1 MYSGSVN
8 SSVNL
13 PKFQVPYAEL
23 EFSFVRSSGPGGQNV
38 NKVNS
43 KAVLRWNLA
52 RATCFSIDQHLRV
65 MTKLA
70 SRLTSEGDL
79 IVMSDRFR
87 DQKQNK
93 DDCVEKLSELIAQA
107 LAVPKARRKTKPT
120 KGSKRRKLESKN
132 RDGEKKRLRGKVRL

>member
-1 MYSGSVN
+1 MSDPLSP
-8 SSVNL
+8 
-13 PKFQVPYAEL
+13 PKFHLPYAEL

-52 RATCFSIDQHLRV
+52 GTSCFRAEDHLRI
-65 MTKLA
+65 MTKLSA
-70 SRLTSEGDL
+70 RLTVDGDL
-79 IVMSDRFR
+79 MITSDRSR

-93 DDCVEKLSELIAQA
+93 DDCVEKLIEMIEQA

-120 KGSKRRKLESKN
+120 RGSKRRKLENKN
-132 RDGEKKRLRGKVRL
+132 RDGEKKKLRGKIRL

>member
-1 MYSGSVN
+1 MTQ
-8 SSVNL
+8 
-13 PKFQVPYAEL
+13 FRIPYAEL

-52 RATCFSIDQHLRV
+52 NATCFSLEEHLRV
-65 MTKLA
+65 MAKLA
-70 SRLTSEGDL
+70 ARLTSDGDL
-79 IVMSDRFR
+79 IVTSDRFR

-93 DDCVEKLSELIAQA
+93 DDCIEKLEELLTQA
-107 LAVPKARRKTKPT
+107 LAIPKARRKTKPT
-120 KGSKRRKLESKN
+120 KGSKRRKLEGKY

>member
-1 MYSGSVN
+1 MEPLHARKFHLPYS
-8 SSVNL
+8 
-13 PKFQVPYAEL
+13 EL

-52 RATCFSIDQHLRV
+52 STGCFRVEDHLRV
-65 MTKLA
+65 LTKLQNQ
-70 SRLTSEGDL
+70 LTAEGDL
-79 IVMSDRFR
+79 LVTSDRFR

-93 DDCVEKLSELIAQA
+93 DDCVEKLIALIEQA
-107 LAVPKARRKTKPT
+107 LAVPKKRKKTKPT

-132 RDGEKKRLRGKVRL
+132 RDGEKKKLRVKIRL

>member
-1 MYSGSVN
+1 MSEGTRPHKFT
-8 SSVNL
+8 L
-13 PKFQVPYAEL
+13 PYGEL

-43 KAVLRWNLA
+43 KAVLRWNVSNTA
-52 RATCFSIDQHLRV
+52 CFPIEEHLRV
-65 MTKLA
+65 IAKL
-70 SRLTSEGDL
+70 SPRLTSEGEL

-93 DDCVEKLSELIAQA
+93 DDCVEKLRAMIEEA
-107 LAVPKARRKTKPT
+107 LTIPKARRKTKPT
-120 KGSKRRKLESKN
+120 KGSKRRKLDSKI

>member
-1 MYSGSVN
+1 MTA
-8 SSVNL
+8 
-13 PKFQVPYAEL
+13 PKFHVPYAEL

-52 RATCFSIDQHLRV
+52 GTTGFAPEDRDRMLA
-65 MTKLA
+65 KLA
-70 SRLTSEGDL
+70 ARLTTEGDL

-93 DDCVEKLSELIAQA
+93 DDCIEKLVAVIAQS

-120 KGSKRRKLESKN
+120 RGSKRRKLEAKS
-132 RDGEKKRLRGKVRL
+132 RDGEKKRLRGKVRE